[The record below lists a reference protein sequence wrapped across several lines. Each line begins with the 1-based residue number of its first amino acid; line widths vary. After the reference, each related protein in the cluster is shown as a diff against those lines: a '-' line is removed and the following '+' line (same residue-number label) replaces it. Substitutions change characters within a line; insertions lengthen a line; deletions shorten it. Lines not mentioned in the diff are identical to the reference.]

1 MNKETPDLESL
12 AEEFEREFLKSI
24 NKINESYK
32 ETKTQNNGSAN
43 LGYVV
48 QKLQSEGKIP
58 LVYGVLKN
66 GSDGVLIFSDP
77 ERMIKLHGVDVY
89 KNLIGKLK
97 DVYSRAAAP
106 PVGHVLENNKNNG
119 VFVLEFT
126 ELQSPHGSI
135 LGYLFK
141 DGVQ

>member
-12 AEEFEREFLKSI
+12 AKEFEREFLKSI
-24 NKINESYK
+24 NKINKSYK

-89 KNLIGKLK
+89 KDLIGKLK
-97 DVYSRAAAP
+97 DTYSRVVAP
-106 PVGHVLENNKNNG
+106 PMGHILENHKHNG

-126 ELQSPHGSI
+126 ELQSPHGST

>member
-1 MNKETPDLESL
+1 MSKEPPDLESL
-12 AEEFEREFLKSI
+12 AEKFKGEFIESI
-24 NKINESYK
+24 NEINKSYE
-32 ETKTQNNGSAN
+32 ETKSQNVQK
-43 LGYVV
+43 VV
-48 QKLQSEGKIP
+48 QKLQDEGRIP
-58 LVYGVLKN
+58 VVYGVLKN
-66 GSDGVLIFSDP
+66 GSDGTLIFSDP

-89 KNLIGKLK
+89 KNLIGRLK
-97 DVYSRAAAP
+97 DAYSRVVAP

-126 ELQSPHGSI
+126 ELQSPHGST

>member
-1 MNKETPDLESL
+1 MNKEMPDLEGL
-12 AEEFEREFLKSI
+12 AQEFKGEFLKSI
-24 NKINESYK
+24 NKINESYN
-32 ETKTQNNGSAN
+32 ETKKNNGSAN

-48 QKLQSEGKIP
+48 QKLQSEGEIP
-58 LVYGVLKN
+58 VVYGILKN
-66 GSDGVLIFSDP
+66 GPDGALIFSDP

-97 DVYSRAAAP
+97 DVYAQVAAP
-106 PVGHVLENNKNNG
+106 PVGRVLENNKNDG

-126 ELQSPHGSI
+126 ELQSPHGSA